1 MVLLFVGRY
10 CAIYENITG
19 SGIEKPFK
27 LPLEGGTKKCFV
39 PLHKNCEESLL

>member
-1 MVLLFVGRY
+1 MVLCFVDRY
-10 CAIYENITG
+10 CAICENITG

-39 PLHKNCEESLL
+39 LLHGNCEESLL